1 MANSLAKR
9 GVKIIAQAAVMVCL
23 VLGLVAFVG
32 ASKSVVLTVD
42 GESQEVQ
49 TFGGTVADVLQKAD
63 ISLTSADRVSPEPA
77 QALEDGTTVEVQRAR
92 AVDVTLDG
100 NGTTVHTTGE
110 TVADLVSELRV
121 ASNSAVSASL
131 DTSLARLTGGVSI
144 STPKT
149 VFVTVDGKSHE
160 RNTTATSVRELLNE
174 SGVVLGAAD
183 QVSAPADAALVDGMG
198 IKVTRISAGVEETEK
213 EALPHSTA
221 EVPDAEMFEGE
232 KKVTTAGV
240 DGERTRVFAVT
251 VVDGREVSRTL
262 VSETVTREPV
272 AEAVATGTKKRPAPE
287 AKPAAGSGAAPS
299 SGTWAALAQCESGG
313 NWHIN
318 NGNGYYGGL
327 QFSSGSWLGAGG
339 GAYAPV
345 ASAATPEQQ
354 IAVAEKLRANGGW
367 GHWPSCAAKLGLL

>member
-1 MANSLAKR
+1 
-9 GVKIIAQAAVMVCL
+9 MVCL

-63 ISLTSADRVSPEPA
+63 ISLTSADRVSPEPT

-149 VFVTVDGKSHE
+149 VFVTIDGKSHE
-160 RNTTATSVRELLNE
+160 RHTTATSVRDLLNE
-174 SGVVLGAAD
+174 SGVVLGDTD

-213 EALPHSTA
+213 ETLPHSTT
-221 EVPDAEMFEGE
+221 EVPDAQMFEGE

-272 AEAVATGTKKRPAPE
+272 GEAVAIGTKKRPAPE
-287 AKPAAGSGAAPS
+287 AAKPANGSGAAPS

-345 ASAATPEQQ
+345 ASDATPEQQ